1 MSIFSQHR
9 SIRMTAMAQ
18 TEHLETTSK
27 SLLQVTPTARI
38 KLAELLAEAGDE
50 ASAIRVFVS
59 GGGCGGMAYGMTYA
73 DQTTEYDHVIEMP
86 ELKVV
91 VDVVAFNFLQG
102 AEIDFTADSL
112 NPAFVFRNAYQ
123 APKSGGGGCGSGGC
137 GGGGCGR

>member
-1 MSIFSQHR
+1 
-9 SIRMTAMAQ
+9 MTALAQ
-18 TEHLETTSK
+18 TERMDTNPPA
-27 SLLQVTPTARI
+27 SLQITPAARS

-73 DQTTEYDHVIEMP
+73 DQTTEYDQVIESP

-91 VDVVAFNFLQG
+91 VDAVALNFLRG
-102 AEIDFTADSL
+102 AEIDFTADSG

-123 APKSGGGGCGSGGC
+123 APKVGGGGCGSGGC